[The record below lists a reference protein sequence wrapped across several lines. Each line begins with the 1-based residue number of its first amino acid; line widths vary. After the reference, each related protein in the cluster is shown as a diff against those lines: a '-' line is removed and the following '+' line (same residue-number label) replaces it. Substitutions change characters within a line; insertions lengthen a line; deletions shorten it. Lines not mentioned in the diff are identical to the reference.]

1 MPKRHATK
9 GGSRMDNRR
18 TLRRL
23 LLSFLPHFPLFLA
36 TVLATGIYAGA
47 TTARVALIIPAL
59 RVFVV
64 EVPADQRE
72 ELGMEGT
79 VQRVLTDTKNETL
92 QQVNR
97 FLDRM
102 DARMV
107 DFFGYDGTVEEKA
120 RFGTLATVFIIFLGV
135 TLITALSNFTEL
147 YLKALLVVRVL
158 VSLRVRLLK
167 NLLNQPLA
175 FYNEQK
181 RGELISRMGSDVHAS
196 TVCLNLVTGPMLQEP
211 MKILMPLLILLKVNW
226 WFIFIVLAS
235 LAFVSLSLRKRTR
248 KVHRRAKVRQRTVA
262 RVTEAMVQMFSGIR
276 VVKAFGLE
284 NTKVEQYTVRNQ
296 EFSRDAMATEASKA
310 WTRTWMEVLTNLLM
324 ILGVLAALIVLA
336 FGGKPNPMTMMVFI
350 VVMTQIYQP
359 SKSVTRAWAEL
370 TDNLAGAGRVFE
382 FMDLEAGLR
391 DKPGAIPLQD
401 VVGTVRFED
410 VSFSY
415 NGGDRVLDHVSLEV
429 PAGQVVAL
437 VGPSGAG
444 KSTLVNLVPRFY
456 DPVDGRITIDG
467 TDLREFTR
475 PSLLSQIAIVTQE
488 PFLFNTS
495 IRENIAYGKPGAT
508 IHDIIAAAEAANIH
522 DFILT
527 LPFGYDTIVGERGAN
542 LSGGQCQRITI
553 ARALIRDPR
562 ILILDEATSSLDTES
577 EYAVQLALQNLMRGR
592 TTLVIA
598 HRLST
603 VQHADNIAV
612 MQDGRICELGTH
624 DQLMASET
632 LYRRLY
638 KLQFAKDLGG

>member
-23 LLSFLPHFPLFLA
+23 LLSFLPQLPLFVA

-47 TTARVALIIPAL
+47 TTARVALVIPAL

-64 EVPADQRE
+64 EVPPEQRE

-92 QQVNR
+92 QEVNR
-97 FLDRM
+97 FFDRV

-120 RFGTLATVFIIFLGV
+120 RFGTLATVFVIFLGV
-135 TLITALSNFTEL
+135 TLVTALSNFAEL

-181 RGELISRMGSDVHAS
+181 RGELISRMGSDVHSS
-196 TVCLNLVTGPMLQEP
+196 TVCLNLITGPMLQEP

-226 WFIFIVLAS
+226 WFIFIVLGS
-235 LAFVSLSLRKRTR
+235 LAFVTFSLRKRTR

-401 VVGTVRFED
+401 IVGTVRFED

-475 PSLLSQIAIVTQE
+475 ASLLSQIAIVTQE